1 MLASVFAYRK
11 DGGSCHDLLDLVRR
25 MMDAPYL
32 LKLLGGLGLE
42 GLGNRSGRVTQR
54 RQLALL
60 ALLAGHDAPLTR
72 DKLIGFLWP
81 ETPAD
86 RARHQLSDSVYI
98 IRKELGEEAIVTIG
112 DHLRLNPVIVAS
124 DLAGFRSALA
134 NEFYDD
140 ALASYGGPFLDGF
153 FPDDSESFERW
164 MADKREAL
172 KRQAAR
178 AAWELVERAQ
188 TTGDTHEAIR
198 WAHRA
203 LEIVPEDER
212 GICRL
217 IRLQAGRGDRAGA
230 LRTFEAFATR
240 LEAEMDIEPSEETQ
254 KLIASIREQ
263 RDADHER
270 VVERP
275 PTEPDRPVSTV
286 ETPARRSI
294 QRATTRPE
302 GQEALRWRRGI
313 GVAVGLAAVAVLAT
327 WLVAPKSEGDPS
339 SSATASV
346 AVLPFEVRGEDLG
359 VWREGMVD
367 LVSTNIDVFPE
378 LRAVPSRTVLARWR
392 EAGANGPVD
401 LTGALDVAR
410 RTHAHYAVIGSVIGT
425 REGLRIRGELFDLQT
440 GAKVGEAVTEGPPD
454 SIFAIVDRLSVAL
467 MDPLLSSSYSGR
479 WPRLASFTTSSPT
492 ALKAFLEGETL
503 LRTGQYQPAIE
514 AYKRAIEA
522 DSTFAL
528 AYYRLSESYTWT
540 TSGEESRE
548 PARLAAHYADRL
560 PEREARLVRAWNLTM
575 EGSPRAW
582 ISTLREVVRE
592 HPDDPHVWY
601 WLGETYYHSGSEML
615 VRPWEFVDAF
625 ERSAAL
631 DPAFAP
637 AYEHLI
643 DAAFQRVP
651 DSARVAT
658 LIGQRDL
665 VGDGETLDFTRASFQ
680 LAFGSALTSRHIHG
694 LLQGFSSFQLRAM
707 ATHDLAHPRFL
718 HLREAVLRTALER
731 PTPSWER
738 AIKAWLFWTLVARG
752 HLEAAIHLTDDAVL
766 AADRPTMLYNAHTFG
781 YPIPEQVLARAL
793 TNAPTKADDRGAAP
807 AIDWTSSTPSVF
819 ELGAYAI
826 EHGNGSQLSE
836 AKRRLR
842 ALIPTVESENA
853 TDTLRLQ
860 GLIEALDGYAAWQ
873 RGDYDRALTLL
884 RSAQVSTIGGRALV
898 RSVMFER
905 NQIVRA
911 WLGKLLL
918 EMDRPGEALA
928 YYESLGPGWP
938 IGQDPMIYFHLG
950 AIRDRLG
957 DPDGAAEAYEL
968 AAVAWQDPDP
978 ELKPLAQ
985 TARREA
991 KRLSELSRK

>member
-1 MLASVFAYRK
+1 MTDPPYR
-11 DGGSCHDLLDLVRR
+11 
-25 MMDAPYL
+25 

-42 GLGNRSGRVTQR
+42 GQRKLPGRVTQR

-60 ALLAGHDAPLTR
+60 ALLAAHDSPPSR

-86 RARHQLSDSVYI
+86 RARHQLSDSVYV
-98 IRKELGEEAIVTIG
+98 IRKELSEEAIVASG
-112 DHLRLNPVIVAS
+112 DSLRLNAAIVAS
-124 DLAGFRSALA
+124 DLADFRSALA
-134 NEFYDD
+134 NESYED

-178 AAWELVERAQ
+178 AAWKLVEHTE
-188 TTGDTHEAIR
+188 TTGEIHEAIR
-198 WAHRA
+198 WARRA
-203 LEIVPEDER
+203 LQVVPEDEQGVR
-212 GICRL
+212 QL
-217 IRLQAGRGDRAGA
+217 IRLQVSRGDRAGA
-230 LRTFEAFATR
+230 VRTFEEFATR
-240 LEAEMDIEPSEETQ
+240 LDAEMDIEPSEETQ

-270 VVERP
+270 YLEGP
-275 PTEPDRPVSTV
+275 AIEPDTSVATV
-286 ETPARRSI
+286 ETPAHRSI
-294 QRATTRPE
+294 QHRKPQPE
-302 GQEALRWRRGI
+302 GQEARRWRRGI

-327 WLVAPKSEGDPS
+327 WLIAPKSEGDPPS
-339 SSATASV
+339 STPASV
-346 AVLPFEVRGEDLG
+346 AVLPFEVRGEDLE
-359 VWREGMVD
+359 VWREGMID
-367 LVSTNIDVFPE
+367 LVSTNIDIFPK
-378 LRAVPSRTVLARWR
+378 LRAVASRTVLARWR
-392 EAGANGPVD
+392 EAGANGPAD

-440 GAKVGEAVTEGPPD
+440 GAKVGEAATEGPPD

-467 MDPLLSSSYSGR
+467 MDPLLSSSYSDRR

-503 LRTGQYQPAIE
+503 LRTGQYQPAIV

-548 PARLAAHYADRL
+548 PGRLAAHYAGRL
-560 PEREARLVRAWNLTM
+560 PEREARLVRAWNLAL
-575 EGSPRAW
+575 EGLPRDW
-582 ISTLREVVRE
+582 HETLREAVRE
-592 HPDDPHVWY
+592 DPDDPHAWY
-601 WLGETYYHSGSEML
+601 WLGESYYHGGGEML
-615 VRPWEFVDAF
+615 VQPWEFVDAF
-625 ERSAAL
+625 EHAIEL
-631 DPAFAP
+631 DPFFAP

-643 DAAFQRVP
+643 DAAFQRSP
-651 DSARVAT
+651 DSSRVAT
-658 LIGQRDL
+658 LIERRDL
-665 VGDGETLDFTRASFQ
+665 IGEGETLEFKKASFR
-680 LAFGSALTSRHIHG
+680 LAFGGPHTGRQIQALLR
-694 LLQGFSSFQLRAM
+694 GFSSFQLRAM
-707 ATHDLAHPRFL
+707 ATHDLANPRFL
-718 HLREAVLRTALER
+718 HLRETVLRTALQR

-738 AIKAWLFWTLVARG
+738 ALKAWLFWTLIARG
-752 HLEAAIHLTDDAVL
+752 HIAAAIDLTDDPGL
-766 AADRPTMLYNAHTFG
+766 AADRPTMLYNARTFG

-793 TNAPTKADDRGAAP
+793 TDAPTKLDDGAAAP
-807 AIDWTSSTPSVF
+807 AIDWMSSTPALF
-819 ELGAYAI
+819 ERGAYAI
-826 EHGNGSQLSE
+826 EHGNGSQLSD

-842 ALIPTVESENA
+842 ALIPTVEPENA
-853 TDTLRLQ
+853 TDTLRLK

-873 RGDYDRALTLL
+873 LGDYNRALTLL
-884 RSAQVSTIGGRALV
+884 RNAQVATIGGRALV
-898 RSVMFER
+898 RSALFER

-918 EMDRPGEALA
+918 EMDRPREALA

-985 TARREA
+985 TARRET